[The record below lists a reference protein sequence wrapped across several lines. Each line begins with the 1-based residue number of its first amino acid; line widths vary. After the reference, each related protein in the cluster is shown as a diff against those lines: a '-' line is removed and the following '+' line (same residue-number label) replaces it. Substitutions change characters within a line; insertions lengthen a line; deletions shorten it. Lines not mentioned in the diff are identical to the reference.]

1 MNNLISNL
9 DLNQKVTLKIK
20 YLSYPDDCLEA
31 FKTKGTLRECLA
43 EVADSDNFYINGDE
57 ILDEEEPLSLEE
69 ILEKLDDSDGA
80 AFIIDLS
87 VRVGNAKYQTLIEND
102 INDLADYEE
111 W

>member
-1 MNNLISNL
+1 MANLISNL
-9 DLNQKVTLKIK
+9 DLNQKVTLKVK
-20 YLSYPDDCLEA
+20 YRSYPDDILDA

-43 EVADSDNFYINGDE
+43 EVADSDNFYITGDE
-57 ILDEEEPLSLEE
+57 ILDDEEPLSLEE

-102 INDLADYEE
+102 DDLSDYDE
-111 W
+111 